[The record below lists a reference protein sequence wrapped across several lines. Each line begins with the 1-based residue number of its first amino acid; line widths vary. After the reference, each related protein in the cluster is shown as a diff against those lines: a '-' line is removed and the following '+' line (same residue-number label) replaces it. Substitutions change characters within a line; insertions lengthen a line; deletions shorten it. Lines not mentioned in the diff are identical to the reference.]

1 MTTED
6 IDSKYK
12 NWNVRRDENGIHW
25 LEINKANSST
35 NVLSK
40 DVLSELEQELKLIE
54 GDLPRAVVFLSGK
67 ESGFIAGADIN
78 EFTKFESEQD
88 ALVAI
93 QRGHKIMNAI
103 ESLRCTTVALIHG
116 HCLGGG
122 LELALACD
130 IRIAEDDPKTRL
142 GLPEVLLGIHPGFG
156 GSVRMIR
163 AAGPMSGMTAMLTG
177 KSYVAK
183 VAKKMGFVDYVVPKR
198 HFLNAAKSVVLN
210 PIKIDKDKLLHK
222 ILNYKLIRPIVA
234 KILEKNVSKKA
245 SRVHYPAPYALINL
259 WLKYYDDPREMLQE
273 EAKSIAKLLVG
284 KTAQNLVRVFKLKEQ
299 LKNTGSKI
307 KFAPKHIHVIGGGI
321 MGGDIAAW
329 CALKG
334 FNVTIQDQNHETLA
348 RVIQRAAKLYKKR
361 LRNPRLVQQALDR
374 LIPDY
379 KGISLPQADIV
390 IEAIFEDVDAKQ
402 NLYKEIEPKL
412 KRGAILATNT
422 SSIPI
427 EKLSTVLKFPDR
439 LVGLHFFNPVAMMP
453 LVEIVK
459 TSETDEDIYNK
470 AACFTKM
477 IDRLPLIV
485 NSTPGFLVNRILMP
499 YLMEAV
505 IMVDEGI
512 PAPEID
518 KAALE
523 FGMPMGPIELAD
535 TVGLDICLH
544 VAEILSESMNISV
557 PTSLTNMVAQKKLG
571 KKSGQGFYTFSKGR
585 PVKQKLDKSATIP
598 SNISERLILILVN
611 EAISCLRDGVVESQ
625 DMVDAGIIFGTGFA
639 PFRGGPIHYTYSRGS
654 DQLLKKLELLQHT
667 FGDRFKPD
675 EGWSNVFA

>member
-1 MTTED
+1 MSTE
-6 IDSKYK
+6 KYK
-12 NWNVRRDENGIHW
+12 NWNVHRDDDGIIW
-25 LEINKANSST
+25 LEIDKENSKT

-40 DVLSELEQELKLIE
+40 DVLTELEQELDSIKQN
-54 GDLPRAVVFLSGK
+54 LPKGVIFSSGK
-67 ESGFIAGADIN
+67 KSGFIAGADIN

-88 ALVAI
+88 ALLAI

-103 ESLRCTTVALIHG
+103 EDLKCTTVALIHG

-130 IRIAEDDPKTRL
+130 YRIAEDDPKTRL

-156 GSVRMIR
+156 GSLRMIR
-163 AAGPMSGMTAMLTG
+163 AAGPMNGMTAMLTG
-177 KSYVAK
+177 KSYLSK
-183 VAKKMGFVDYVVPKR
+183 VAKKMGFIDYAVPKR
-198 HFLNAAKSVVLN
+198 HFINAAKSIVTKSKKT
-210 PIKIDKDKLLHK
+210 PSKKLLNT
-222 ILNYKLIRPIVA
+222 ILNNKFIRPLVA
-234 KILEKNVSKKA
+234 KVFEKNVAKKA
-245 SRVHYPAPYALINL
+245 SRVHYPAPYALIDL
-259 WLKYYDDPREMLQE
+259 WVSYYDNPKKMLEE
-273 EAKSIAKLLVG
+273 EAISIAKLLVG

-299 LKNTGSKI
+299 LKSAGSNNKYS
-307 KFAPKHIHVIGGGI
+307 PTRIHVIGGGI

-334 FNVTIQDQNHETLA
+334 FNVTIQDQDHETLS
-348 RVIQRAAKLYKKR
+348 RVIQRAYKLYKKR
-361 LRNPRLVQQALDR
+361 LKNPRLVQQALDR
-374 LIPDY
+374 LIPDF
-379 KGISLPQADIV
+379 KGIGLPQADIV
-390 IEAIFEDVDAKQ
+390 IEAIFEDIDAKQ
-402 NLYKEIEPKL
+402 NLYKDIEPRL
-412 KRGAILATNT
+412 KEGAILATNT
-422 SSIPI
+422 SSIPL
-427 EKLSTVLKFPDR
+427 EKLSTILKSPNR

-459 TSETDEDIYNK
+459 TAETDEDVYTK
-470 AACFTKM
+470 AASFTKK

-505 IMVDEGI
+505 IMIDEGV
-512 PAPEID
+512 PAQSID

-544 VAEILSESMNISV
+544 VAEILSESMDIVV
-557 PTSLTNMVAQKKLG
+557 PAILKNLVKQKKLG
-571 KKSGQGFYTFSKGR
+571 KKTGQGFYTFQKGK
-585 PVKQKLDKSATIP
+585 PVKEKQDKSTAIP

-611 EAISCLRDGVVESQ
+611 EAVSCLRDGVVETK

-639 PFRGGPIHYTYSRGS
+639 PFRGGPIHYTESRGS
-654 DQLLKKLELLQHT
+654 DQLLKKIEQLQNT

-675 EGWSNVFA
+675 KGWSVIFS

>member
-1 MTTED
+1 MSTN
-6 IDSKYK
+6 KYN
-12 NWNVRRDENGIHW
+12 NWNVRRDDDDIHW
-25 LEINKANSST
+25 LEIDKENSNT
-35 NVLSK
+35 NILSK
-40 DVLSELEQELKLIE
+40 DVLLELEQELDFIKENPSKGVI
-54 GDLPRAVVFLSGK
+54 FLSAK
-67 ESGFIAGADIN
+67 ENGFIAGADIN
-78 EFTKFESEQD
+78 EFTKFETEED
-88 ALVAI
+88 ALAAI
-93 QRGHKIMNAI
+93 QRGHNIMNKI
-103 ESLRCTTVALIHG
+103 EDLKCPTVALIHG

-130 IRIAEDDPKTRL
+130 YRIAEDDPKTRL

-156 GSVRMIR
+156 GSLRMIR

-177 KSYVAK
+177 KSYIAK

-198 HFLNAAKSVVLN
+198 HFISAAISVV
-210 PIKIDKDKLLHK
+210 KKSKK
-222 ILNYKLIRPIVA
+222 ERPKKTLDTIINFKFVRPLVA
-234 KILEKNVSKKA
+234 KILEKNVAKKA
-245 SRVHYPAPYALINL
+245 NRVHYPAPYALIDL
-259 WLKYYDDPREMLQE
+259 WVNYYDNPRKMLEQE
-273 EAKSIAKLLVG
+273 ARSVSKLLVG

-299 LKNTGSKI
+299 LKGFGSKI
-307 KFAPKHIHVIGGGI
+307 KYSPKHIHVIGGGI

-348 RVIQRAAKLYKKR
+348 RVIQRAYKLYKKR
-361 LRNPRLVQQALDR
+361 LKNPMLVQQALDR

-390 IEAIFEDVDAKQ
+390 IEAIFEDIHAKQ
-402 NLYKEIEPKL
+402 ELYKEIEPKL
-412 KRGAILATNT
+412 KETALLATNT

-427 EKLSTVLKFPDR
+427 EQLSTVLKSPNR

-459 TSETDEDIYNK
+459 TPKTDEDVYNK
-470 AACFTKM
+470 AASFTKK

-505 IMVDEGI
+505 IMIDEGI
-512 PAPEID
+512 PAYTID
-518 KAALE
+518 KAALA

-544 VAEILSESMNISV
+544 VAENLSKTMNISV
-557 PTSLTNMVAQKKLG
+557 PSSLRKLVDDKKLG
-571 KKSGQGFYTFSKGR
+571 KKTGQGFYTFNKGK
-585 PVKQKLDKSATIP
+585 PVKEKQNKSSITP
-598 SNISERLILILVN
+598 TNISDRLILILVN
-611 EAISCLRDGVVESQ
+611 EAISCLREGVVESD

-639 PFRGGPIHYTYSRGS
+639 PFRGGPIHYTESRGS
-654 DQLLKKLELLQHT
+654 DLLLKKLEQLEHT

>member
-1 MTTED
+1 MNTE
-6 IDSKYK
+6 KYK
-12 NWNVRRDENGIHW
+12 NWNVHRDDDGIHW
-25 LEINKANSST
+25 LEINKENSKT

-40 DVLSELEQELKLIE
+40 EVLEELEQELDLIKQ
-54 GDLPRAVVFLSGK
+54 DLPKGVIFSSGK

-88 ALVAI
+88 ALLAI

-103 ESLRCTTVALIHG
+103 EDLKCTTVALIHG

-130 IRIAEDDPKTRL
+130 YRIAEDDPKTRL

-156 GSVRMIR
+156 GSLRMIR
-163 AAGPMSGMTAMLTG
+163 AAGPMNGMTAMLTG
-177 KSYVAK
+177 KSYISK
-183 VAKKMGFVDYVVPKR
+183 VAKKMGFIDYAVPKR
-198 HFLNAAKSVVLN
+198 HFINAARSIVMKPKKPAPN
-210 PIKIDKDKLLHK
+210 KLLNK
-222 ILNYKLIRPIVA
+222 IINYKFIRPLVA
-234 KILEKNVSKKA
+234 KIFEKNVAKKA
-245 SRVHYPAPYALINL
+245 SRVHYPAPYALIDL
-259 WLKYYDDPREMLQE
+259 WVHYYDNPKKMLEE
-273 EAKSIAKLLVG
+273 EANSIAKLLVG
-284 KTAQNLVRVFKLKEQ
+284 KTAQNMVRVFKLKEQ
-299 LKNTGSKI
+299 LKNSGSKI
-307 KFAPKHIHVIGGGI
+307 KYSPTHIHVIGGGI

-334 FNVTIQDQNHETLA
+334 FNVTIQDQDHETLA
-348 RVIQRAAKLYKKR
+348 RVIQRAYKLYKRR
-361 LRNPRLVQQALDR
+361 LKNPRLVQHALDR
-374 LIPDY
+374 LIPDF

-390 IEAIFEDVDAKQ
+390 IEAIFEDLDAKQ
-402 NLYKEIEPKL
+402 NLYKEIEPRMKE
-412 KRGAILATNT
+412 GAILATNT

-427 EKLSTVLKFPDR
+427 EKLSTVLKSPNR

-459 TSETDEDIYNK
+459 TAKTDEDVYNK
-470 AACFTKM
+470 AASFTKK

-505 IMVDEGI
+505 IMIDEGV
-512 PAPEID
+512 PAQAID

-544 VAEILSESMNISV
+544 VAEILSESMDISV
-557 PTSLTNMVAQKKLG
+557 PSILKDLVNQKKLG
-571 KKSGQGFYTFSKGR
+571 KKTGQGFYEFQKGK
-585 PVKQKLDKSATIP
+585 PVKQKQDKSTVIP
-598 SNISERLILILVN
+598 ANISERLILILVN
-611 EAISCLRDGVVESQ
+611 EAISCLRDGVVESK

-639 PFRGGPIHYTYSRGS
+639 PFRGGPIHYTESRGS
-654 DQLLKKLELLQHT
+654 DQLLKKIEQLQHT
-667 FGDRFKPD
+667 LGDRFKPD
-675 EGWSNVFA
+675 EGWSTVFS

>member
-1 MTTED
+1 M
-6 IDSKYK
+6 SAAKYN
-12 NWNVRRDENGIHW
+12 NWNVNRDEDGILW
-25 LEINKANSST
+25 LELDKQNAST

-40 DVLSELEQELKLIE
+40 DVLIELEQELDLIKE
-54 GDLPRAVVFLSGK
+54 NIPRGLVFLSKK

-78 EFTKFESEQD
+78 EFTKFETEED

-103 ESLRCTTVALIHG
+103 EALKCTTVALIHG

-130 IRIAEDDPKTRL
+130 YRIAEDDPKTRL

-156 GSVRMIR
+156 GSYRMIR
-163 AAGPMSGMTAMLTG
+163 AAGPMNGMTAMLTG
-177 KSYVAK
+177 KSYISK
-183 VAKKMGFVDYVVPKR
+183 VAKKMGFVDYAVPKR
-198 HFLNAAKSVVLN
+198 HFINAAKTVVLKPKKN
-210 PIKIDKDKLLHK
+210 HQSKKLNT
-222 ILNYKLIRPIVA
+222 ILNYKFIRPLVA
-234 KILEKNVSKKA
+234 KLFERNVSKKA

-259 WLKYYDDPREMLQE
+259 WVSYYDNPKKMLAE

-299 LKNTGSKI
+299 LKNTGAKI
-307 KFAPKHIHVIGGGI
+307 KFSPKHIHIIGGGI
-321 MGGDIAAW
+321 MGGDIAIW

-334 FNVTIQDQNHETLA
+334 LNVTIQDQNHEILA
-348 RVIQRAAKLYKKR
+348 QVIQRADKLYKKR
-361 LRNPRLVQQALDR
+361 LRSPRLVQQALDR

-379 KGISLPQADIV
+379 KGIGIPQADII
-390 IEAIFEDVDAKQ
+390 IEAIFEDLEVKQ
-402 NLYKEIEPKL
+402 KLYKEIEPKL
-412 KRGAILATNT
+412 KEGAILATNT
-422 SSIPI
+422 SSIPL
-427 EKLSTVLKFPDR
+427 EKLSTVLKSPNR
-439 LVGLHFFNPVAMMP
+439 LVGIHFFNPVAMMP

-459 TSETDEDIYNK
+459 TQKTDEVVYNK
-470 AACFTKM
+470 AASFTKM
-477 IDRLPLIV
+477 IDKLPLLV

-512 PAPEID
+512 PAQSVD

-544 VAEILSESMNISV
+544 VAENLSETMNISI
-557 PTSLTNMVAQKKLG
+557 PTRLKDLVSQRKLG
-571 KKSGQGFYTFSKGR
+571 KKTGQGFYIFQKGK
-585 PVKQKLDKSATIP
+585 PVKQKPDKSTVIP

-611 EAISCLRDGVVESQ
+611 EAVSCLHEGVVESD

-639 PFRGGPIHYTYSRGS
+639 PFRGGPLHYTHSRGS
-654 DQLLKKLELLQHT
+654 NQLLKKLEQLQHT
-667 FGDRFKPD
+667 FGERFKPVD
-675 EGWSNVFA
+675 GWSNVFS